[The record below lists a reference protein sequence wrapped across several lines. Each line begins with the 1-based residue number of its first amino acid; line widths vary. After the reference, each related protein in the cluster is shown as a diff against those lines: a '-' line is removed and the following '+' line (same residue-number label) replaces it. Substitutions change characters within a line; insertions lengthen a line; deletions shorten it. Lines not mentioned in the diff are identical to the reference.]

1 LDQEDIMT
9 EFAGQRRLPQ
19 EQILLDELNHRVN
32 NEFAAAISIV
42 SLAAMAASNDKVK
55 GSLSRVADLLHRFAD
70 VHRALQMPEYDT
82 PVDAAS
88 YLRQLCRSISRSQ
101 LDGRQI
107 ELVLAAQPLQLSAD
121 QCWRLGMIVFELIN
135 NAARH
140 AFPGGGGEIR
150 VELLCAGAFAQC
162 SVMDNGSGAA
172 TVAPGRG
179 LKILDELSRSFG
191 GRFEQ
196 RFGPRGSQ
204 SVLVFPRGS
213 DSTGIAG
220 KLRRG
225 DQIQERATQALHDSP
240 STVACGS

>member
-1 LDQEDIMT
+1 LDQDDIMT
-9 EFAGQRRLPQ
+9 EFASQRRLPQ

-32 NEFAAAISIV
+32 NEFTNAISIV
-42 SLAAMAASNDKVK
+42 SLAAAASSNDKVK
-55 GSLSRVADLLHRFAD
+55 GALSRVADLLHRFAD

-82 PVDAAS
+82 LVDAAA
-88 YLRQLCRSISRSQ
+88 YLSQLCRSISRSL
-101 LDGRQI
+101 LDCRKI

-121 QCWRLGMIVFELIN
+121 HCWRLGMIVFELIN

-150 VELLCAGAFAQC
+150 VELLRAGAFAQC

-179 LKILDELSRSFG
+179 LKILDELSRSLG

-196 RFGPRGSQ
+196 KFGPRGSR
-204 SVLVFPRGS
+204 SILVFPD
-213 DSTGIAG
+213 DSKPTVIAG
-220 KLRRG
+220 RPRRG
-225 DQIQERATQALHDSP
+225 AQIQASDDSP
-240 STVACGS
+240 STVASCS